1 MPEAGLT
8 ANLSVWGVLLI
19 SAGYYLGT
27 QWTRIEEHIDVINN
41 IIYVTIG
48 VAIGVFF
55 MRRWAHRRRQPR
67 AAD

>member
-1 MPEAGLT
+1 
-8 ANLSVWGVLLI
+8 VLLI